1 MSDSLLG
8 LDRHLPASLM
18 SLVRLNPDRNVSQ
31 SMTRRIILPGEVSQ
45 SADRDKFIEQ
55 FLKNWLTDKQ
65 LKGMGGWYTEMLD
78 TFMTDVLL
86 HAQKVGIEKLLIK
99 RSGNVIDGATGDVA
113 AAMRAHFR
121 RTDSKRLPLA
131 IVTKEPIKPTLS
143 KVTLEEVGGDL
154 ASETKSVLLSDV
166 KIDENAK

>member
-1 MSDSLLG
+1 MSDTLLG
-8 LDRHLPASLM
+8 LDRHLPTSLL

-31 SMTRRIILPGEVSQ
+31 SMTRRIILPGELNR

-78 TFMTDVLL
+78 TFMTEVLL

-99 RSGNVIDGATGDVA
+99 RSGNLIEGATGDVS

-121 RTDSKRLPLA
+121 RMDKRLPLA
-131 IVTKEPIKPTLS
+131 IVSKEAIKPTLS